1 MSTAYTIGARVEHPG
16 FGKGVIVTVEDEYY
30 VIWFKSA
37 QATKIV
43 NKNFDELQL
52 LEANA
57 DMPLEGNITL
67 SDIEDALERIL
78 NRRLEADNAVSPL
91 ALRWNKGTMVLKP
104 GDPTLLAKEVPIETF
119 FHKIV
124 MVRDKLRVM
133 EQKINAH
140 KVLTDEEKVDLQQ
153 YITGIYGS
161 LTTFNVLF
169 KDTNDHF
176 KGASTKE

>member
-1 MSTAYTIGARVEHPG
+1 MNTEYTIGSRVEHPG
-16 FGKGVIVTVEDEYY
+16 FGKGVIVGAEPEYY
-30 VIWFKSA
+30 VIWFKA
-37 QATKIV
+37 QQGTKIV

-52 LEANA
+52 LDAA
-57 DMPLEGNITL
+57 DLAPVDASVTL
-67 SDIEDALERIL
+67 ADIEDALERIL
-78 NRRLEADNAVSPL
+78 NRRLDTTDTVPMSAK
-91 ALRWNKGTMVLKP
+91 WNKGTLILKP
-104 GDPTLLAKEVPIETF
+104 GDANAVAKEVPIETF

-140 KVLTDEEKVDLQQ
+140 KVLTDEEKVELQQ

-169 KDTNDHF
+169 KDADDHF
-176 KGASTKE
+176 KGASGKE

>member
-1 MSTAYTIGARVEHPG
+1 MTEFTIGSRIEHPG
-16 FGKGVIVTVEDEYY
+16 FGKGVIVTVEAEYY
-30 VIWFKSA
+30 VVWFKS
-37 QATKIV
+37 QQSTKIV
-43 NKNFDELQL
+43 NKNLEGLQL
-52 LEANA
+52 VEAA
-57 DMPLEGNITL
+57 DAMPVDGTVTIG
-67 SDIEDALERIL
+67 DIEDAIERIL
-78 NRRLEADNAVSPL
+78 NRRLDTSDTVAIAGK
-91 ALRWNKGTMVLKP
+91 WNKGTLVLKP
-104 GDPTLLAKEVPIETF
+104 ADASAATKEMPIETF

-140 KVLTDEEKVDLQQ
+140 KVLTDEEKVELQQ

-169 KDTNDHF
+169 KDSEQHF

>member
-1 MSTAYTIGARVEHPG
+1 MVIYQEFILILVINISINKTMSTAYTIGARVEHPG

-43 NKNFDELQL
+43 NKNFEELQL

-78 NRRLEADNAVSPL
+78 NRRLEADNAASPL
-91 ALRWNKGTMVLKP
+91 ALRW
-104 GDPTLLAKEVPIETF
+104 
-119 FHKIV
+119 
-124 MVRDKLRVM
+124 
-133 EQKINAH
+133 
-140 KVLTDEEKVDLQQ
+140 
-153 YITGIYGS
+153 
-161 LTTFNVLF
+161 
-169 KDTNDHF
+169 
-176 KGASTKE
+176 